1 MANRSAVL
9 ALFLFTVLSLRLP
22 AQSNTAEI
30 FGGYSYAKIN
40 PESALPKQN
49 AHGWVG
55 SATGY
60 AISWFGA
67 GMEIAAHFGDIPAP
81 PSASAPSLHFKEYS
95 YLVGPQFRF
104 LNTEKTQAGFRLLL
118 GGVFGQVNP
127 DSSPTPAQAQALGPA
142 ALYCLNPTQLP
153 SPVSGF

>member
-1 MANRSAVL
+1 MANRSALLVL
-9 ALFLFTVLSLRLP
+9 CLFSVLSHRLL

-40 PESALPKQN
+40 PESTLPRQN

-55 SATGY
+55 SVTGY

-81 PSASAPSLHFKEYS
+81 PSASAPSLDFKEYS
-95 YLVGPQFRF
+95 YLAGPQFRF
-104 LNTEKTQAGFRLLL
+104 LNTEKAQAGFRWLL
-118 GGVFGQVNP
+118 
-127 DSSPTPAQAQALGPA
+127 
-142 ALYCLNPTQLP
+142 
-153 SPVSGF
+153 